1 MYSYIQKFSN
11 KVADNLFLSYLISL
25 SVGSGLFLLIVGL
38 SNWNLNTLIEESF
51 VMVLVIVSGITMK
64 VIAGLGISIT
74 FGTICVFFFKIF
86 SSTIKGHKKR
96 VSILKIILII
106 FAGVI
111 CGYGIYNLVVA
122 ILYQPIT
129 IFDQLV
135 RSFEELLR
143 LIQINLGQSTLF
155 LDFFRFLEELASLL
169 FGLWSLIIQVYL
181 IPIIRD
187 QYRPLDEQSL
197 WQKIKGKFGDF
208 KYSLWKGYKTRI
220 RKDYGTVYA
229 AEYERYKTDVED
241 VRDQLSGIL
250 LFPFT
255 FILVLFLPLMGITFI
270 LWIRV
275 FSLDDKPYKTI
286 ERILLLASLIV
297 ILIIAT
303 IIFLFVNVNIVIP
316 SFNIAYAMGI
326 FSSITLF
333 SFIIAK
339 S

>member
-1 MYSYIQKFSN
+1 MYTYIQKFS
-11 KVADNLFLSYLISL
+11 KKIADNLLLSYIISL
-25 SVGSGLFLLIVGL
+25 SVGSGLFLLILGL
-38 SNWNLNTLIEESF
+38 SNWSLRALFEESF
-51 VMVLVIVSGITMK
+51 IMILIIVSGITMK

-86 SSTIKGHKKR
+86 SNTIKGHKKR

-106 FAGVI
+106 FAAAI
-111 CGYGIYNLVVA
+111 CGYGIYNLFVG
-122 ILYQPIT
+122 ITYQPIT
-129 IFDQLV
+129 FFDQLI
-135 RSFEELLR
+135 RFFEELTR
-143 LIQINLGQSTLF
+143 IIQIIFGQSTF
-155 LDFFRFLEELASLL
+155 FSDIFRFLEELAGLL

-181 IPIIRD
+181 IPIIRS
-187 QYRPLDEQSL
+187 QYCPLDEECL
-197 WQKIKGKFGDF
+197 WEKIKGKFGNF
-208 KYSLWKGYKTRI
+208 KYSLWKSYQTRI
-220 RKDYGTVYA
+220 RKNYGTVYA

-255 FILVLFLPLMGITFI
+255 FILILFLPLMGIIFI
-270 LWIRV
+270 LWLRV
-275 FSLDDKPYKTI
+275 FSADNKPYTTI
-286 ERILLLASLIV
+286 ERLLLLLSLIV

-316 SFNIAYAMGI
+316 SFNIAYAIGI

-333 SFIIAK
+333 SYIIAK